1 MTPEALLRMNVYQEG
16 QRAASRGQ
24 ACPYTDWRA
33 KTWAKGWKAAQDHYA
48 AEVLARET
56 EQQARRTEMYENWNT
71 EEFFSRFK
79 IVCLKCGSDDV
90 KISGD
95 QGWGGTDVTGGD
107 PATLAIGCNACKQN
121 DFDFS
126 Q

>member
-48 AEVLARET
+48 AEVLALET
-56 EQQARRTEMYENWNT
+56 EQHSRRTEVYGDLFE
-71 EEFFSRFK
+71 RFK
-79 IVCLKCGSDDV
+79 IVCLKCGGDDV
-90 KISGD
+90 KI
-95 QGWGGTDVTGGD
+95 TCATVGD
-107 PATLAIGCNACKQN
+107 PTTLAIGCNACGQN